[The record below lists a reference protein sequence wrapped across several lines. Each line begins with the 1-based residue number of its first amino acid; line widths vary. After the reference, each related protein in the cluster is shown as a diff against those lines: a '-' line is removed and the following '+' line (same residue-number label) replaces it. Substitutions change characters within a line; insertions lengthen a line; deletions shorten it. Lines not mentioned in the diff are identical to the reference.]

1 MRPANPTTGAVNP
14 FELGQKVDA
23 VTNLGDTQK
32 LNGDPDW
39 DEAFLQGNMHGLI
52 IISGDSHLSTDKV
65 RLEIEAI
72 FGVRTPTASL
82 KEVISIVGD
91 VRPGAQAGHEQ

>member
-1 MRPANPTTGAVNP
+1 M
-14 FELGQKVDA
+14 
-23 VTNLGDTQK
+23 TNLGDK
-32 LNGDPDW
+32 KKDNGDPDW
-39 DEAFLQGNMHGLI
+39 DEAFLQGNIHGLI
-52 IISGDSHLSTDKV
+52 VISGDSHLSVNKK

-91 VRPGAQAGHEQ
+91 VRPGAEAGHEQ

>member
-1 MRPANPTTGAVNP
+1 MDP
-14 FELGQKVDA
+14 FELGQKKDA

-39 DEAFLQGNMHGLI
+39 DAAFLQGNIHGLV
-52 IISGDSHLSTDKV
+52 IISGDSHLSVTKK
-65 RLEIEAI
+65 RLEIEAL